1 MAEQRATVADLKAQ
15 GRNARLAEQ
24 DLQLFE
30 DSLAIFEDHLA
41 RASDVMIIRLTAR
54 APLVRFP

>member
-1 MAEQRATVADLKAQ
+1 MRVLPSRTFSYS
-15 GRNARLAEQ
+15 RN
-24 DLQLFE
+24 
-30 DSLAIFEDHLA
+30 SLAIFEDHLA